1 MRSDYLNDNSS
12 LSNKFMNVKKI
23 TENYTCL
30 ASDSGSYIL
39 VNPTGTTTITL
50 PTVSEDLVG
59 WYVKIVLTEDV
70 AGAGDGMDQ
79 IVNIDMGSGTNLAN
93 IGIIAEGGDGTA
105 GDYCV
110 ANDDF
115 IVNTAAAAAGN
126 AFDIWCDGYRW
137 YVQGIV
143 DDTAAGAFSA
153 NADTIA

>member
-1 MRSDYLNDNSS
+1 MRSDYLNSNSS
-12 LSNKFMNVKKI
+12 LSNQFINVKKI

-39 VNPTGTTTITL
+39 VNPTATTTVTL

-59 WYVKIVLTEDV
+59 WYVKVVLTEDV

-93 IGIIAEGGDGTA
+93 IGMIVEADGAA

-137 YVQGIV
+137 YVQGMV
-143 DDTAAGAFSA
+143 DDLAASAFSTG
-153 NADTIA
+153 ADTIA